1 MREFREFG
9 HKLIDWIADY
19 LESPERYPVLS
30 TVQPNEIVDGLPAHG
45 PEQGEAIEHI
55 FEDFERVILPG
66 ITHWNHPRFLAYF
79 ANTSS
84 PPAILAELLAAAL
97 NANGV
102 LWKTSPAVTELETVT
117 LRWLLHWLGLPRD
130 WFGMIL
136 DTASTSTLHAVAAA
150 RAFVAPQTR
159 ESGAPPALV
168 LYTSEQAHSSVDKAA
183 ITLGFGHRNV
193 RHIGCDAEFRMRP
206 DLLEEAIQMDR
217 AAGLTPCCIV
227 ATVGTTATTSVDPV
241 PAIADIAERHGLWL
255 HVDSAYAGSAA
266 ILPEFR
272 WLFEGCERADSL
284 VFNPHKWLMVPVD
297 CSVLYCRRPE
307 TLRHAFSLVPEI
319 LRTTDGGLNLM
330 DYGIPLGRRFRSL
343 KLWFVLRYYG
353 REGLAQ
359 IIRDQIAMAHELHD
373 RIAADP
379 RFEICAPTLLSVVCF
394 RLRGSDEA
402 NRLLLDGINGSG
414 RFFLSGTVLNGRQV
428 LRIAIGNMMTTRA
441 TLDEL
446 WLLIDALAG
455 PSGVTG
461 PGVQVTSK
469 TSPMS

>member
-9 HKLIDWIADY
+9 HRLIDWVADY

-30 TVQPNEIVDGLPAHG
+30 TIQPREIIDGLPAHG

-84 PPAILAELLAAAL
+84 PPAVLAELLAAAL
-97 NANGV
+97 NANGI
-102 LWKTSPAVTELETVT
+102 LWKTSPAVTELEIVT
-117 LRWLLHWLGLPRD
+117 LQWLLHWMGLPRD

-150 RAFVAPQTR
+150 RTFLAPETRDAGAPQN
-159 ESGAPPALV
+159 LV

-183 ITLGFGHRNV
+183 ITLGFGRRNV
-193 RHIGCDAEFRMRP
+193 RHIGCDDEFRMRT
-206 DLLEEAIQMDR
+206 DVLREAIFRDR
-217 AAGLTPCCIV
+217 AMGLKPCCVV

-241 PAIADIAERHGLWL
+241 PAIADIAEREGLWL
-255 HVDSAYAGSAA
+255 HVDAAYAGSAA

-272 WLFEGCERADSL
+272 WLLEGCGRADSL

-297 CSVLYCRRPE
+297 CSVFYCRRPD
-307 TLRHAFSLVPEI
+307 TLRQAFSLVPEI
-319 LRTTDGGLNLM
+319 LRTADGGMNFM
-330 DYGIPLGRRFRSL
+330 DYGVPLGHRFRAL

-359 IIRDQIAMAHELHD
+359 IIRDQIEMTRELRE

-379 RFEICAPTLLSVVCF
+379 RFELCAPSLLSVICF
-394 RLRGSDEA
+394 RLRGSDES

-414 RFFLSGTVLNGRQV
+414 RFYLSGTVLDKRFV
-428 LRIAIGNMMTTRA
+428 LRIAVGNRLTTRDIL
-441 TLDEL
+441 TEL
-446 WLLIDALAG
+446 WHLVDALA
-455 PSGVTG
+455 S
-461 PGVQVTSK
+461 SDNL
-469 TSPMS
+469 SAL